1 MAIAKDPNGNECCL
15 RVDANGS
22 LYTFTGTRSAQDR
35 EADAQAALIFGE
47 MRLFGVDPGTPWV
60 EADGRKVTA
69 RGKQY
74 TLPRREYM
82 YVYLP
87 A

>member
-1 MAIAKDPNGNECCL
+1 MSVAKDPNGNECCL

-22 LYTFTGTRSAQDR
+22 LLTFTGTRSAQ
-35 EADAQAALIFGE
+35 EMQQDAMAALLFGE
-47 MRLFGVDPGTPWV
+47 MRLFGVDPGKPWV
-60 EADGRKVTA
+60 EADGKQVTA
-69 RGKQY
+69 RGKKY

-87 A
+87 E